1 MNAPAS
7 PPSAPGTA
15 TAPRP
20 SRRLAW
26 AAVTA
31 VAALAVGGWM
41 TVSGLNGPAAT
52 PPVPGAHVTAS
63 ARTPPASAGTPPASA
78 RTPAATPG
86 HADAASPAA
95 SASTPPPAPLTASR
109 PVRVRIPA
117 AGVDTGPVLELGL
130 ARDGT
135 VQVPSEEQADLIGWY
150 REGVTPGQTGP
161 AVLIGHYDTV
171 RGPAVMRN
179 VARVE
184 RGDTITVDRADG
196 STAVFA
202 VTDLQQVDK
211 KHFPAQRVYGD
222 TTAPE
227 LRLITCGGDL
237 RDGHRP
243 DNIVLYADLVRTTP
257 AR

>member
-1 MNAPAS
+1 MNAA
-7 PPSAPGTA
+7 PPSVSGTA

-26 AAVTA
+26 AAAGA

-52 PPVPGAHVTAS
+52 PPVAGAHVTAS
-63 ARTPPASAGTPPASA
+63 ARTPAATPTPATAPG
-78 RTPAATPG
+78 PAAT
-86 HADAASPAA
+86 ASPAA
-95 SASTPPPAPLTASR
+95 SAPPPAPLDSSR

-130 ARDGT
+130 ASDGT

-161 AVLIGHYDTV
+161 AVLIGHYDTAG
-171 RGPAVMRN
+171 GPAVMRN
-179 VARVE
+179 VARVGP
-184 RGDTITVDRADG
+184 GDTITVDRADG

-202 VTDLQQVDK
+202 VTDLEQVDK
-211 KHFPAQRVYGD
+211 KHFPTQRVYGD

-227 LRLITCGGDL
+227 LRLVTCGGDL

-243 DNIVLYADLVRTTP
+243 DNIILYADLVRTSQP
-257 AR
+257 RQ

>member
-7 PPSAPGTA
+7 PPSTPGTA

-20 SRRLAW
+20 SRRLRW

-41 TVSGLNGPAAT
+41 TVSGLNGPAAA

-63 ARTPPASAGTPPASA
+63 ARTPPVSA

-161 AVLIGHYDTV
+161 AVLIGHYDTAG
-171 RGPAVMRN
+171 GPAVMRN
-179 VARVE
+179 VARVGP
-184 RGDTITVDRADG
+184 GDTITVDRADG

-211 KHFPAQRVYGD
+211 KHFPTQRVYGD

-243 DNIVLYADLVRTTP
+243 DNIVLYADLVRSTP

>member
-7 PPSAPGTA
+7 APSAPGTA

-20 SRRLAW
+20 SRRLVW

-63 ARTPPASAGTPPASA
+63 AGTPPAAA

-86 HADAASPAA
+86 HADAASP
-95 SASTPPPAPLTASR
+95 SASTPPPAPLAASR

-184 RGDTITVDRADG
+184 PGDTITVDRADG

-211 KHFPAQRVYGD
+211 KHFPTQRVYGD

-237 RDGHRP
+237 RGGHRP
-243 DNIVLYADLVRTTP
+243 DNIVLYADLVRATP